1 MILDSYMCFI
11 YETQLKMDEDFN
23 VRAKTVK
30 LLEENTGI
38 NLNDL
43 RLSNR
48 FLDMISKVKNGKRKN
63 R

>member
-1 MILDSYMCFI
+1 
-11 YETQLKMDEDFN
+11 MDEDFN